1 MKIVHLSDTHLGF
14 RQLQRTNDD
23 GRNEREQDVYD
34 AFNAAIERAIE
45 LAPTAVVHAG
55 DLFDSYHPSS
65 AALGVALD
73 GFARLRAV
81 GIPFVVIAGN
91 HSTPRVSAAHHVFAV
106 LARFDGGFGL
116 IHAVHG
122 SPRTVRLAEGQLAVH
137 AVPHHNDPEVLAD
150 WLRDARPDSDAQFNV
165 LVAHTGL
172 DGLGQL
178 VGPEAASFEL
188 PGEILSEASDF
199 DYVALGHLHKHRP
212 ARNNAA
218 YAGSLERLSWGD
230 DAKEKGLVEV
240 DLAVGREHEDYL
252 HLRVGPTRAQ
262 VALDP
267 VDAASTSDLTAA
279 IIARAEDVDLARAMV
294 RLQVRNVTA
303 PAWSAV
309 DRKAIDQAFA
319 SCLHFQLE
327 PTLIGGESVSSALSD
342 LHEFLSAWP
351 GSKAP
356 GVDTE
361 AFLARAHD
369 FVARADQE
377 LSA

>member
-1 MKIVHLSDTHLGF
+1 MRIVHLSDTHLGF
-14 RQLQRTNDD
+14 RQLQRTNDH

-34 AFNAAIERAIE
+34 AFNAAIDRTIE
-45 LAPTAVVHAG
+45 LAPAAVVHAG

-73 GFARLRAV
+73 GLARLRAV

-91 HSTPRVSAAHHVFAV
+91 HSTPRVSAADHVFAV
-106 LARFDGGFGL
+106 LARFDGGLGL

-122 SPRTVRLAEGQLAVH
+122 SPDTVRLAEGQLAVH
-137 AVPHHNDPEVLAD
+137 AVPHHNDPEILAG
-150 WLRDARPDSDAQFNV
+150 WLREARPTGDAQFNV
-165 LVAHTGL
+165 LIGHTGL
-172 DGLGQL
+172 DGLGRL
-178 VGPEAASFEL
+178 VGSEAASFEL
-188 PGEILSEASDF
+188 PGEILSEAGGF
-199 DYVALGHLHKHRP
+199 DYIALGHLHKHWP
-212 ARNNAA
+212 ARDNAA

-230 DAKEKGLVEV
+230 DAKEKGIVEV
-240 DLAVGREHEDYL
+240 DLAAGRRHDNYL
-252 HLRVGPTRAQ
+252 LLRAVPTRGH
-262 VALDP
+262 VELDP
-267 VDAASTSDLTAA
+267 IDAASTSDLTAA
-279 IIARAEDVDLARAMV
+279 IIARAENVDLAHAMV
-294 RLQVRNVTA
+294 RLEVRNVTA

-309 DRKAIDQAFA
+309 DRNAIDQAFA
-319 SCLHFQLE
+319 GCLHFQLE
-327 PTLIGGESVSSALSD
+327 PTLVGGESVSSAPSD
-342 LHEFLSAWP
+342 LREFLLAWP

>member
-14 RQLQRTNDD
+14 RQLQRTNND
-23 GRNEREQDVYD
+23 GRNEREQDIYD

-45 LAPTAVVHAG
+45 LAPAAVVHAG

-65 AALGVALD
+65 TALGVALD
-73 GFARLRAV
+73 GLARLRAV

-91 HSTPRVSAAHHVFAV
+91 HSTPRVRAADHVFAV
-106 LARFDGGFGL
+106 LARFDGGVGL

-137 AVPHHNDPEVLAD
+137 AVPHHNDPEILAG

-172 DGLGQL
+172 DGLGQF
-178 VGPEAASFEL
+178 VGSEAALEL
-188 PGEILSEASDF
+188 PGEILSEAGDF

-212 ARNNAA
+212 ARDNAA

-230 DAKEKGLVEV
+230 DAREKGVVEV
-240 DLAVGREHEDYL
+240 DLAAGRHHEDYV
-252 HLRVGPTRAQ
+252 HLRTVPTRTH
-262 VALDP
+262 VELDP
-267 VDAASTSDLTAA
+267 VDAASASDLTSA
-279 IIARAEDVDLARAMV
+279 IIARAEGIDLSRAMV
-294 RLQVRNVTA
+294 RLEVRNVTA

-319 SCLHFQLE
+319 GCLHFQLE
-327 PTLIGGESVSSALSD
+327 PTLVGGESVSSAPSD
-342 LHEFLSAWP
+342 LREFLLAWP

-356 GVDTE
+356 GQ
-361 AFLARAHD
+361 
-369 FVARADQE
+369 QE
-377 LSA
+377 LA